1 MLEKEFDFYLAHQ
14 KDLIAKYLNKYLVI
28 KGEEVIDAFD
38 TKEEAYD
45 FATSK
50 FELGTFLIQQCL
62 PGDLGHSQF
71 FHSQVIFANI

>member
-1 MLEKEFDFYLAHQ
+1 MLEKVFDFYLTHQ
-14 KDLIAKYLNKYLVI
+14 NELINKYLNKYLII
-28 KGEEVIDAFD
+28 KDEQVAVAFD

-50 FELGTFLIQQCL
+50 FELGTFIIQQCL
-62 PGDLGHSQF
+62 PGDLGHSQI

>member
-1 MLEKEFDFYLAHQ
+1 MLEKEFDFYLTHQ
-14 KDLIAKYLNKYLVI
+14 NELINKYLNKYLIITDEQVA
-28 KGEEVIDAFD
+28 VAFD

-50 FELGTFLIQQCL
+50 FELGTFIIQQCL
-62 PGDLGHSQF
+62 PGDLGHSQI

>member
-1 MLEKEFDFYLAHQ
+1 MLEREFDYYLAHQ
-14 KDLIAKYLNKYLVI
+14 KELLSKYLNKYLVI
-28 KGEEVIDAFD
+28 KEEGVVDAFD

-62 PGDLGHSQF
+62 PGDLGHSQI

>member
-14 KDLIAKYLNKYLVI
+14 KDLILKYLNKYLVI
-28 KGEEVIDAFD
+28 KEEQVINAFD
-38 TKEEAYD
+38 TIEDAYD

-50 FELGTFLIQQCL
+50 FELGSFLIQQCL
-62 PGDLGHSQF
+62 PGDLGHSQI